1 MMHPLDVI
9 TFATCAGLAYAGLN
23 AALFW
28 LIAGALSSI
37 L

>member
-1 MMHPLDVI
+1 MRPLDAV
-9 TFATCAGLAYAGLN
+9 TFCTAAGLAYAGLN

-28 LIAGALSSI
+28 IVTGAISKI

>member
-1 MMHPLDVI
+1 MSLLDTL
-9 TFATCAGLAYAGLN
+9 TFITCAGLAYAGLN

-28 LIAGALSSI
+28 LVTGALSSI

>member
-1 MMHPLDVI
+1 MSLLDAV
-9 TFATCAGLAYAGLN
+9 TFCTAAGLAYAGLN